1 MNNLELVMVDKL
13 KELKEKHGALSVRA
27 EFESEGT
34 KLEELLRLKEICM
47 LSGIKLNLKIGGCES
62 IRDMLEA
69 KTVGVNNLEAPMV
82 ESPYSL
88 SKYLQAVTKIF
99 DAEERK
105 SLEFLTDIETKTAC
119 DNFDNMLKISEIAIL
134 NGIVTER
141 VDLCYS
147 MGLNEDDIN
156 SEQISGIV
164 STVLEKA
171 KSKGLITVVGGGVS
185 ADSIEFLRSLGKKLD
200 RYETRK
206 VCFDAKIALKNQPE
220 KGIFKALGFELL
232 WLRNKMSF
240 YGNVRLRDQMRID
253 TIEHRYWREIESK
266 I

>member
-13 KELKEKHGALSVRA
+13 KELKEKHGALSVRT

-47 LSGIKLNLKIGGCES
+47 LADIKLKLKIGGCES

-69 KTVGVNNLEAPMV
+69 KMVGVNNLEAPMV

-105 SLEFLTDIETKTAC
+105 DLEFLTDIETKTAC
-119 DNFDNMLKISEIAIL
+119 DSFDDMLKIPEISIL
-134 NGIVTER
+134 NGIVAER
-141 VDLCYS
+141 VDMCYS
-147 MGLNEDDIN
+147 MGLNEEEIN
-156 SEQISGIV
+156 SEQINSIV
-164 STVLEKA
+164 AEVLGKA
-171 KSKGLITVVGGGVS
+171 KNKGLITVIGGGVS
-185 ADSIEFLRSLGKKLD
+185 ADSIGFFMKLGKNLD

-206 VCFDAKIALKNQPE
+206 VCFDAKSALKDEPE

-240 YGNVRLRDQMRID
+240 YGNVRLKDQMRID
-253 TIEHRYWREIESK
+253 MIEHRYWREIESK
-266 I
+266 M

>member
-13 KELKEKHGALSVRA
+13 KELKEKHGAVSVRT

-47 LSGIKLNLKIGGCES
+47 LADIKLKLKIGGCES

-82 ESPYSL
+82 ESPYAL

-99 DAEERK
+99 ETEERK
-105 SLEFLTDIETKTAC
+105 NLEFLTDIETKTAC
-119 DNFDNMLKISEIAIL
+119 DSFNDMLKIPEISIL
-134 NGIVTER
+134 NGVVAER

-147 MGLNEDDIN
+147 MGMNEDDIN
-156 SEQISGIV
+156 SEKINNIV
-164 STVLEKA
+164 SEVLEKA
-171 KSKGLITVVGGGVS
+171 KNTGLITVIGGGVS
-185 ADSIEFLRSLGKKLD
+185 ADSIGFFRGLGKKLD

-206 VCFDAKIALKNQPE
+206 VCFDAKNALKNEPE

-240 YGNVRLRDQMRID
+240 YGNVRLRDQLRID
-253 TIEHRYWREIESK
+253 LIEHRYWHEIESK
-266 I
+266 V